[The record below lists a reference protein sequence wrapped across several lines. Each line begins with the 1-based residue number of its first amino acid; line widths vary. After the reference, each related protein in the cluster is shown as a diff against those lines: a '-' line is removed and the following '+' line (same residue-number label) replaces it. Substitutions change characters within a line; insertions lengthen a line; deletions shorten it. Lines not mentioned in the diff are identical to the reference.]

1 MTKPK
6 KILIVCPYPKDVA
19 PSQRLKFEQY
29 YGWFEQNG
37 YQITIKPFID
47 ESFWPIVHK
56 PGNLIKKTLKSLQ
69 GYIKRTALLFSIRQ
83 YDLVYIHLWVTP
95 FGPPL
100 FERLYCA
107 LAKKMVYD
115 IDDLVYLKYNKV
127 AWYIRTF
134 KGLRKPVYLM
144 KKADHVITCTPHLD
158 KFVRQYNEHTT
169 DISSTINTDI
179 YTPKTNYGYQENK
192 PVLGWSGSHSTV
204 WHMQT
209 IFPALKKLK
218 QQIDFKLVVMGTEAL
233 EEEGLEIEAIPWKE
247 SHEVA
252 VIRRFDIGIYPLPD
266 AEFVLGKSSLKALQ
280 YMALGIPTVAT
291 AVGTNFR
298 VIEDGTSGF
307 LVNSEQEW
315 IDALTRLMQ
324 DEALRASIGSKAAA
338 RVQQH
343 FSIKANQSVYLHIL
357 DTVTDRQSNKATTM
371 LRAK

>member
-1 MTKPK
+1 MAKPT
-6 KILIVCPYPKDVA
+6 KILIVCPYPKGVA

-37 YQITIKPFID
+37 YTITIKPFID
-47 ESFWPIVHK
+47 NSFWQIVHK
-56 PGNLIKKTLKSLQ
+56 PGNVFKKTIKSLQ
-69 GYIKRTALLFSIRQ
+69 GYCKRIALLFSIHR

-134 KGLRKPVYLM
+134 KGLRKPIYLM

-158 KFVRQYNEHTT
+158 KFVRQYNTHTT
-169 DISSTINTDI
+169 DISSTINTDV
-179 YTPKTNYGYQENK
+179 YTPKTDYGFKEAK
-192 PVLGWSGSHSTV
+192 PVVGWSGSHSTV

-209 IFPALKKLK
+209 IFPALRQLK
-218 QQIDFKLVVMGTEAL
+218 QQVDFKLVVMGTDSLTDEVL
-233 EEEGLEIEAIPWKE
+233 DIEAIPWKE

-298 VIEDGTSGF
+298 VIEDGASGF
-307 LVNSEQEW
+307 LVHDAQAW
-315 IDALTRLMQ
+315 IDRLAQ
-324 DEALRASIGSKAAA
+324 LLRDAALRQAIGQKAAL
-338 RVQQH
+338 RVQQY
-343 FSIKANQSVYLHIL
+343 FSIKANQQVYLDIL
-357 DTVTDRQSNKATTM
+357 DGVTKGATG
-371 LRAK
+371 